1 MRLGVA
7 YDLRADY
14 LAQGMSREDSAEF
27 DSEITIAALCAA
39 LEGLGYDAVRIGNLR
54 ALNARLVAGDAI
66 LMGGDMPTPD
76 PAHRKGFSVN
86 IQLKDEAEGER
97 IFKALSDG
105 GSVAMPFE
113 KTFWAAKFGM
123 VTDRYGT
130 PWMVNCDASH

>member
-1 MRLGVA
+1 MTPTRAEAFRFYEKVLKGRITDLITHAETPAAEHVA
-7 YDLRADY
+7 P
-14 LAQGMSREDSAEF
+14 EF
-27 DSEITIAALCAA
+27 RDKIIH
-39 LEGLGYDAVRIGNLR
+39 
-54 ALNARLVAGDAI
+54 ARLVAGDAI